1 VIKKVRSIYSKNKI
15 LFENFSFLSA
25 LQASNLLIF
34 LLTVPFLFRVLGK
47 ENYGIVVFAQ
57 TIAAYFA
64 IIVNFGVN
72 ITATRN
78 ISVSRDDHI
87 KVGKI
92 ISLAL
97 TIKSLLFILSIG
109 ILSILVL
116 CIPILTKH
124 PQIFYFSMLFCLS
137 EALFPIWY
145 FQGIEKMKYITIINI
160 AVRVTSAASI
170 FIFIRHP
177 EDYILV
183 PVLLGTG
190 SISGVII
197 GLYIVF
203 VPHKNIFNYPSY
215 SVLKTGIKENIPLF
229 ISNLSTQIYVNAN
242 KLIVGSTLGM
252 KDVAIYDIADKIVNL
267 VKVPVFVVGQTLFP
281 RVSHNKDIQF
291 VKAAMILVFIFF
303 VSVYSVIFTFAN
315 PIIIL
320 FTGAENAEASS
331 LLRLLAVSILP
342 VCLGLFFSELLLI
355 PFGKLKDYAK
365 MRILSLVV
373 YVICIG
379 LIFVFN
385 QLGLYP
391 LALTI
396 IIVES
401 FVLIYSY
408 YQCRRNNI
416 I

>member
-1 VIKKVRSIYSKNKI
+1 
-15 LFENFSFLSA
+15 
-25 LQASNLLIF
+25 
-34 LLTVPFLFRVLGK
+34 
-47 ENYGIVVFAQ
+47 
-57 TIAAYFA
+57 
-64 IIVNFGVN
+64 
-72 ITATRN
+72 
-78 ISVSRDDHI
+78 
-87 KVGKI
+87 
-92 ISLAL
+92 
-97 TIKSLLFILSIG
+97 
-109 ILSILVL
+109 
-116 CIPILTKH
+116 
-124 PQIFYFSMLFCLS
+124 
-137 EALFPIWY
+137 
-145 FQGIEKMKYITIINI
+145 
-160 AVRVTSAASI
+160 
-170 FIFIRHP
+170 
-177 EDYILV
+177 
-183 PVLLGTG
+183 
-190 SISGVII
+190 
-197 GLYIVF
+197 
-203 VPHKNIFNYPSY
+203 
-215 SVLKTGIKENIPLF
+215 
-229 ISNLSTQIYVNAN
+229 
-242 KLIVGSTLGM
+242 
-252 KDVAIYDIADKIVNL
+252 
-267 VKVPVFVVGQTLFP
+267 
-281 RVSHNKDIQF
+281 
-291 VKAAMILVFIFF
+291 MILVFIFF